1 MTHSWTVSEQL
12 RWVAARRPAATAI
25 VDADGEL
32 TFAQFD
38 QRVRAL
44 AGHLAPHAGGRV
56 GLYLANRREWAEA
69 FFACQ
74 LAGIG
79 VVPINDRY
87 QDREVRHLVEDA
99 GITLLVS
106 DAAGHR
112 GDVLAGLRGDVDV
125 LLVGE
130 GYEAALADGGPV
142 RPYRNDESAVLY
154 TSGTTALPKGVQLTQ
169 ANQALGTFL
178 GPAVLLGLT
187 AADTV
192 LISTPLGH
200 RVGQVRLLG
209 GLLTGG
215 RTVLSADARP
225 ATLVEAVERHAVTV
239 TGMVPTIA
247 RDLAFSGM
255 PVGERLASLRVL
267 SVTGEPMTREL
278 RETVARMLPGTELWT
293 FFASTET
300 GMATA
305 LPPEQFTSRP
315 GSSGRALPGVELM
328 VADLETGAR
337 ASVGSGEILVR
348 SGAPGSYAVGSGY
361 IGAAAEGAPFTDA
374 EGWFATGDV
383 GTLDEDGWLAITGRS
398 KDMIL
403 SGGFNIAAQE
413 VEEVL
418 RQHPGVRDVAVTGE
432 PDERFG
438 ERVVAWVVRTPG
450 AGAPVDGE
458 ELREFTGARV
468 AGFKRPRV
476 VRFVDELP
484 RTATGKIAKWRLAAT
499 TGADPGSGR

>member
-1 MTHSWTVSEQL
+1 MSHSWTVAEQL
-12 RWVAARRPAATAI
+12 RWVAARRPTATAI
-25 VDADGEL
+25 VDAEGDL
-32 TFAQFD
+32 TYAQFSR
-38 QRVRAL
+38 RVQAL
-44 AGHLAPHAGGRV
+44 AGFLAPRAGGRV

-87 QDREVRHLVEDA
+87 QDREVRHLVDDA
-99 GITLLVS
+99 GISLVIS

-125 LLVGE
+125 LLVGDR
-130 GYEAALADGGPV
+130 YEAALAEGGPV
-142 RPYRNDESAVLY
+142 GSYRNDESAVLY
-154 TSGTTALPKGVQLTQ
+154 TSGTTALAKGVQLTQ

-178 GPAVLLGLT
+178 GPAMLLGLT

-225 ATLVEAVERHAVTV
+225 ATLLEAVQRHSVTV

-255 PVGERLASLRVL
+255 QVSERLASLRVL
-267 SVTGEPMTREL
+267 SVTGEATTGEL
-278 RETVARMLPGTELWT
+278 REAVARMLPNTELWT

-300 GMATA
+300 GMAAA
-305 LPPEQFTSRP
+305 LPPEEFTQRP
-315 GSSGRALPGVELM
+315 ESSGLALPGVELA

-337 ASVGSGEILVR
+337 SSTGSGEILVR
-348 SGAPGSYAVGSGY
+348 SGAPGSYAVGAGY
-361 IGAAAEGAPFTDA
+361 VGGYESSPFTD
-374 EGWFATGDV
+374 EDGWFATGDI
-383 GTLDEDGWLAITGRS
+383 GTLDDDGYLSITGRS

-418 RQHPGVRDVAVTGE
+418 RQHPAVRDVAVTGE

-438 ERVVAWVVRTPG
+438 ERVVAWVVRNPG
-450 AGAPVDGE
+450 DGDAVGGE
-458 ELREFTGARV
+458 ELREFTGTRV
-468 AGFKRPRV
+468 AAFKRPRV

-484 RTATGKIAKWRLAAT
+484 RTATGKIAKWRLTAAAT
-499 TGADPGSGR
+499 GDAGSGR